1 MAKSYVK
8 FETPK
13 ELQAKALEAITVAS
27 DTGRIRKGANE
38 ATKAI
43 ESGNCA
49 LVVIAEDVDPE
60 EVVMHL
66 PMICTEKNVS
76 YCYVATKKELGT
88 SAGLPVTCA
97 AIAIEEPGN
106 AAELVKSVIEKVA
119 KLMPAKAAPAEAKR
133 EEKKHAA
140 PVEAKTAATG
150 GAPTPEVKRE
160 EKPAEKKEA
169 ASAEA
174 TAAKGGAQS
183 PKATRE
189 PKKERKPR
197 KKAGAKKKDEP
208 KKEEAK
214 DEEKK
219 EAPAEDAPKKE

>member
-13 ELQAKALEAITVAS
+13 DVQGKALEAITIAA

-43 ESGNCA
+43 ESGNAA

-66 PMICTEKNVS
+66 PMICTEKGIP

-97 AIAIEEPGN
+97 AIAIEKPGN
-106 AAELVKSVIEKVA
+106 AAELVKGIVEKVA
-119 KLMPAKAAPAEAKR
+119 KVAPAKAAPAAK
-133 EEKKHAA
+133 EEKKQEHKHSPDAKHAA
-140 PVEAKTAATG
+140 AAG
-150 GAPTPEVKRE
+150 GAPTPEAKRE
-160 EKPAEKKEA
+160 HKAAPSEAKPEAAKEAAPSEAKPKKEKKAGKPKEPKAKKEA
-169 ASAEA
+169 A
-174 TAAKGGAQS
+174 
-183 PKATRE
+183 
-189 PKKERKPR
+189 PKKE
-197 KKAGAKKKDEP
+197 
-208 KKEEAK
+208 
-214 DEEKK
+214 
-219 EAPAEDAPKKE
+219 